1 MAWDRQRV
9 GYGLIGVALLA
20 AGIVLGR
27 ADPQRSV
34 TPQTV
39 PGTITQV
46 GGSGAKIAFRP
57 DGGAATEGFAV
68 GGILK
73 WQDRQG
79 TWHDR
84 GRPACMR
91 PRSRGQHVTLGIA
104 SVTSSGGNPG
114 GQLVAWIRCQ

>member
-1 MAWDRQRV
+1 MGATVMAWDRQRV

-46 GGSGAKIAFRP
+46 GGSGKKIAFRP

-68 GGILK
+68 GGILE
-73 WQDRQG
+73 WQDQQG
-79 TWHDR
+79 TWHETAA
-84 GRPACMR
+84 GRPACGR
-91 PRSRGQHVTLGIA
+91 DPAASTSRWA
-104 SVTSSGGNPG
+104 SP
-114 GQLVAWIRCQ
+114 A